1 MLLLKKMYSFG
12 ATEEEMTHLWIIY
25 CRSIL
30 EQSAVVWTS
39 SLTQENIEDL
49 ERTQKSFVKL
59 VLPNKYKT
67 GENNSYENALLTLNI
82 QTLEERRKQLC
93 LQFAK
98 DSIKHNKLKDLFPE
112 NEKKH
117 IMNQGYQEK
126 YKVSF
131 ANRDRMKK
139 SSIIY
144 MQKLLNEE
152 DKQNFNKISTKF

>member
-1 MLLLKKMYSFG
+1 M
-12 ATEEEMTHLWIIY
+12 
-25 CRSIL
+25 
-30 EQSAVVWTS
+30 
-39 SLTQENIEDL
+39 

-59 VLPNKYKT
+59 ILPNKYKT
-67 GENNSYENALLTLNI
+67 GDNKSYENALLILNI

-98 DSIKHNKLKDLFPE
+98 DSIKNNKLKDLFPE

-117 IMNQGYQEK
+117 KMDQRYQEK

-131 ANRDRMKK
+131 ANRDRMRK

-144 MQKLLNEE
+144 MQQLLNEE
-152 DKQNFNKISTKF
+152 HKQNL